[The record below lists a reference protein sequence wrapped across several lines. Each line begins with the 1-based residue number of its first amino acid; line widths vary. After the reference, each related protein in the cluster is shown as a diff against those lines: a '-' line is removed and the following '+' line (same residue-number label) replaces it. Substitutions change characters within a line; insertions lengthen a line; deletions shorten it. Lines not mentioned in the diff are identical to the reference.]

1 MEEGC
6 QYVRARGWEI
16 RGEEDQVGKRRIGVW
31 EGYKGETERSR
42 VKRKRRRRERRWRRR
57 RWKST
62 KWWMEVKI

>member
-16 RGEEDQVGKRRIGVW
+16 RGEEDQVGKGRIGAW

-42 VKRKRRRRERRWRRR
+42 VKRKKTRESRWRRR

-62 KWWMEVKI
+62 RWWMEVKI